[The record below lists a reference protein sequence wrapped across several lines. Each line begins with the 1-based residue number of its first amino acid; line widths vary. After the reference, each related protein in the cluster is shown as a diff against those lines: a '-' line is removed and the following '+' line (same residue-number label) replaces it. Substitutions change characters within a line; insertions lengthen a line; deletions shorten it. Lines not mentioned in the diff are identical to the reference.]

1 MPRRSKRDING
12 VLLLNKPLGITSNDA
27 MIRIRGIFHAQKAG
41 HTGALDPLATGMLPI
56 CLGEATKF
64 SQYLLDADKCYDV
77 TARFGIRTA
86 TSDAEGEII
95 KEAPVNFNQE
105 QLLAAMATF
114 MGKQKQVPSMYSA
127 LKYEG
132 KPLYEYARKGI
143 TVPREARD
151 INIFEFSL
159 DGFDGIDAKMH
170 VHCSKGTYIRSLVD
184 DLGEKLG
191 CGAHVIKLDRTMVA
205 EYPREKMVSFEDL
218 DRIMDEAHS
227 KGFTAFDAL
236 DSLLL
241 PVDTAVQKLPIIYL
255 NNDEGRCILMGQRI
269 KVRPVN
275 MLTTDLQPI
284 RIYIGDDKEKA
295 VFAGVGEIQYDL
307 LIPKRLVSM
316 DKLPVN
322 PLAML
327 ASFEDAENPEA

>member
-12 VLLLNKPLGITSNDA
+12 VLLLNKPIGITSNDA

-64 SQYLLDADKCYDV
+64 SQFLLDADKAYNV
-77 TARFGIRTA
+77 TARFGQRTT

-95 KEAPVNFNQE
+95 KESNVEFSKE
-105 QLLAAMATF
+105 DLLLAMSKF
-114 MGKQKQVPSMYSA
+114 MGNQKQVPSMFSA

-143 TVPREARD
+143 EVPREARD
-151 INIFEFSL
+151 IKIYEFTL
-159 DGFDGIDAKMH
+159 EDFDGRDARMH
-170 VHCSKGTYIRSLVD
+170 VKCSKGTYIRSLVD
-184 DLGEKLG
+184 DLGEFLG
-191 CGAHVIKLDRTMVA
+191 CGAHVIKLDRTQVA
-205 EYPREKMVSFEDL
+205 EYPRENMVSFEDI
-218 DRIMDEAHS
+218 DRIVDEAHA

-241 PVDTAVQKLPIIYL
+241 PVDTAVQKLPLIAL
-255 NNDEGRCILMGQRI
+255 STEEGRAILYGKQL

-284 RIYIGDDKEKA
+284 RIYINTPNNGSL
-295 VFAGVGEIQYDL
+295 FAGVGEIQYDKL
-307 LIPKRLVSM
+307 YPKRLISM
-316 DKLPVN
+316 AKI
-322 PLAML
+322 PLDDTTIDPFMTV
-327 ASFEDAENPEA
+327 PPQGM